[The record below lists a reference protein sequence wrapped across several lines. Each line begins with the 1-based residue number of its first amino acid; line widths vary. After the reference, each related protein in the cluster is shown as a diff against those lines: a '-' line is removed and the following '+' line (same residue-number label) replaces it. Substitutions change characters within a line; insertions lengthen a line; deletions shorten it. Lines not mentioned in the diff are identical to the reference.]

1 MCKQVASTY
10 VMAMSKRQK
19 GAASVLRKVG
29 LLQEFEVK
37 EFRKLVCLPKLRP
50 TIKFTFYGGC
60 AAVLY

>member
-19 GAASVLRKVG
+19 GAASVLRKV
-29 LLQEFEVK
+29 LQEFEVK